1 MNRRDK
7 VALILLV
14 LGGLAAGVAVVA
26 LASQL
31 CPGPTPTDPCPDAER
46 NRLLVVGVAGAGI
59 VLFVTPVLYV
69 LDYALHRRIAYLGAW
84 ARALRRGLL
93 IGLAV
98 AAVAALRS
106 FDALTVFSAVV
117 VIGIAVAL
125 EWIAIRRLDGA

>member
-1 MNRRDK
+1 VSRRDQ
-7 VALILLV
+7 VAIV
-14 LGGLAAGVAVVA
+14 LFALGAVVAGAAVVA

-31 CPGPTPTDPCPDAER
+31 CPGPTANDPCPDAER
-46 NRLLVVGVAGAGI
+46 NRLLVVGVVGTGV
-59 VLFVTPVLYV
+59 VLLLTPVLMV
-69 LDYALHRRIAYLGAW
+69 LDYAMHRRIAYHGAW
-84 ARALRRGLL
+84 WRALRRGLL

-106 FDALTVFSAVV
+106 FDALNVFSATV

>member
-1 MNRRDK
+1 VSRRDQ
-7 VALILLV
+7 VAIVLLA
-14 LGGLAAGVAVVA
+14 LGAVVAGLAVVA

-31 CPGPTPTDPCPDAER
+31 CPGPTATDPCPDAER
-46 NRLLVVGVAGAGI
+46 NRLLVVGVVGTGV
-59 VLFVTPVLYV
+59 VLLLTPVLFV
-69 LDYALHRRIAYLGAW
+69 LDYAMHRRIAYRGAW
-84 ARALRRGLL
+84 WRALRRGLL

-106 FDALTVFSAVV
+106 FDALNVFSATV